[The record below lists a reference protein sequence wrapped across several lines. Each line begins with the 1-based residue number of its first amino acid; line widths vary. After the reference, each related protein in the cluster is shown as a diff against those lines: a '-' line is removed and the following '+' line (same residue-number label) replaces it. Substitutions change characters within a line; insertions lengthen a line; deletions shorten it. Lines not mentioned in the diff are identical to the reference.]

1 MACAVHLGWMQLC
14 CCAVP
19 LPGCSQVNLQVTEQA
34 GTEYS
39 YGWDI
44 FPAAPFTWIRRI
56 LMAVAGETICTDI
69 FEVRGYQVIFRG
81 GLWSIDILGH
91 SSDLKTQRS
100 FLGFSEIINLF

>member
-14 CCAVP
+14 CSSP
-19 LPGCSQVNLQVTEQA
+19 RLQPGKPSGHRANT